1 MSNLL
6 KSMFHKTE
14 SARFNQNDWAELY
27 MQYAGNSYPLGQ
39 SGFQAN
45 ANSEPIGNDFDS
57 YANNAYKAS
66 AVVFACVSK
75 QQSVMT
81 EIRFQYRRMNK
92 GRPGDIFGVPQL
104 SLLENPWPNGQTA
117 DLVAHAIADFAL
129 AGNHYVVTE
138 GAGASA
144 RLRRLH
150 PGWTDILLTAAPNEA
165 RKSDVAGYLY
175 RPGDTQD
182 QELWE
187 VFPIDG
193 SNGTVAHWAPIP
205 DPSAQYRGMSWI
217 TPILN
222 EVKADKAMIKHK
234 LKFFDN
240 GASPQVIVGFA
251 ESVDQEQLDK
261 FTDRFNRSHQGV
273 DNAYKTLFLGGG
285 ADAKVVGTSLREMDF
300 VNTGGHGETRICAA
314 AGIPPVLVGLAENLH
329 GSTLNAGN
337 YQAAKDMWI
346 DSSVRPLWRS
356 LCQAY
361 SVLMPT
367 LKNAELW
374 YDDRDIS
381 FLRADRLAVSEIGQ
395 TSASTISAYVMAGFT
410 PDSAVAAVVNSD
422 PTLLEHTGLTSVQLF
437 PLDGTVPGQDENTP
451 GQPDAGANK
460 PDAADGGPAAPNAP
474 GADGAQNAPNKPG
487 RPPKAAS

>member
-6 KSMFHKTE
+6 KSIFHKTE
-14 SARFNQNDWAELY
+14 SARFDQNAWAELY

-117 DLVAHAIADFAL
+117 DLVAHAVADFAL

-234 LKFFDN
+234 LKFFEN

-381 FLRADRLAVSEIGQ
+381 FLRADRTAVADIQQ
-395 TSASTISAYVMAGFT
+395 TVAATIASYIQAGFT
-410 PDSAVAAVVNSD
+410 PDSAVAAATNGD
-422 PTLLEHTGLTSVQLF
+422 PTLLVHTGLVSVQLF
-437 PLDGTVPGQDENTP
+437 VPGAGTPDPEGNADTP
-451 GQPDAGANK
+451 GTIGPDEGK
-460 PDAADGGPAAPNAP
+460 PGPNAP
-474 GADGAQNAPNKPG
+474 GADGPNNAPNKPG
-487 RPPKAAS
+487 RPPKATGGAK